1 MAKYDD
7 EKDSSYYLGEQT
19 TVTYHQPNENAEISA
34 PTPLDEQS
42 IQTTT
47 TESLRGN
54 FYWLTH
60 IDEIITA
67 CIPLIFVGGAC
78 VGITFIF
85 LKPTLQESDLMKIFI
100 SGSLSAGATA
110 SRRK

>member
-7 EKDSSYYLGEQT
+7 QHDSSYYLGEQT
-19 TVTYHQPNENAEISA
+19 TVSYSQPNENAPISSIN
-34 PTPLDEQS
+34 PVHDES
-42 IQTTT
+42 IQTTSK
-47 TESLRGN
+47 EVVQGK

-67 CIPLIFVGGAC
+67 TIPVIFIGGAC
-78 VGITFIF
+78 IGITFIF
-85 LKPTLQESDLMKIFI
+85 VKPTLQDSDLMKIFI